1 MQIPMRLETR
11 PIARRPIRARRFT
24 RVQVPRPVVPI
35 LAAIALACV
44 ALAGPGAWVAR
55 AANGPTLTIVR
66 PSEGPVGARMF
77 INVAGATVNQQYTLG
92 FAPQSKDCSAPN
104 FTAFSGGLSFT
115 TDHDG
120 NYTGTF
126 VWPADSGTGSFFL
139 CAQNAT
145 QASDTL
151 QSATVYKVDSASAP
165 SITLAHAVAPTPTP
179 GGAESTP
186 TTPAPTATPEPDGY
200 YTINDGVVI
209 SGANFFPSGS
219 ALEVWISD
227 SQSTLGQ
234 TINLANG
241 DATFNA
247 DTSGGFQKTVMLPS
261 YLTGQVYLHVTTTDG
276 TNGQPTTLRADS
288 SVISVHQAPTPT
300 PVPTVT
306 PTPVP
311 GVTPTPPSP
320 GSGSVDVPRIL
331 GIAGLGSLSVLLLMV
346 GTILLVSAGTMRRE
360 G

>member
-11 PIARRPIRARRFT
+11 PMARRPIPARRFAG
-24 RVQVPRPVVPI
+24 VPVPRPVVPI

-44 ALAGPGAWVAR
+44 ALAGPRARVAR

-66 PSEGPVGARMF
+66 PSEGPVGATIA
-77 INVAGATVNQQYTLG
+77 INVTGAASSQQYALG

-115 TDHDG
+115 TDHGG

-126 VWPADSGTGSFFL
+126 VWPPDSGTGSFFL

-165 SITLAHAVAPTPTP
+165 SITLARAVAPTPTAGASEGTP
-179 GGAESTP
+179 GA
-186 TTPAPTATPEPDGY
+186 PAPTATPEPDGV
-200 YTINDGVVI
+200 YTVGEGVVI
-209 SGANFFPSGS
+209 TGSNFFPGGS
-219 ALEVWISD
+219 ALEVWISGDQNSLGDNLRLASGD
-227 SQSTLGQ
+227 S
-234 TINLANG
+234 
-241 DATFNA
+241 TFNS
-247 DTSGGFQKTVMLPS
+247 DTSGNFHVTVTLPV
-261 YLTGQVYLHVTTTDG
+261 YRTGKVYLHVTTTDS
-276 TNGQPTTLRADS
+276 TPPTLRADS
-288 SVISVHQAPTPT
+288 SVITVNPAPTPT
-300 PVPTVT
+300 PTPTVT
-306 PTPVP
+306 PSPMPGKTSTPC
-311 GVTPTPPSP
+311 
-320 GSGSVDVPRIL
+320 GSSCSSGKDDTPRIL